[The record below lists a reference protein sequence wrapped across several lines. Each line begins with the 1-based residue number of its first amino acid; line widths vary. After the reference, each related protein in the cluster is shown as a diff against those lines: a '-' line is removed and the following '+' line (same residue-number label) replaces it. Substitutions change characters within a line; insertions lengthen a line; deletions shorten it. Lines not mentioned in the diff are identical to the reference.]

1 MLREKI
7 TISLSMIEID
17 QMKPKIENWRE
28 TIERILMIRKFKEKS
43 ALSLMA
49 SKDLS
54 YMMITGC
61 LLIGHHCHMMI
72 FILFM
77 IVITLKI
84 FMIIII
90 RWSSIIGLGLDFP
103 ALHWIQVSN
112 WPDNWL
118 VSN

>member
-1 MLREKI
+1 
-7 TISLSMIEID
+7 
-17 QMKPKIENWRE
+17 
-28 TIERILMIRKFKEKS
+28 MIRKFKEKS

-90 RWSSIIGLGLDFP
+90 R
-103 ALHWIQVSN
+103 
-112 WPDNWL
+112 
-118 VSN
+118 

>member
-61 LLIGHHCHMMI
+61 LLIGHQCHMMI

-90 RWSSIIGLGLDFP
+90 R
-103 ALHWIQVSN
+103 
-112 WPDNWL
+112 
-118 VSN
+118 